1 MIPNEGGPLQAV
13 AFIELKPRVSL
24 YVFHSVMWN
33 LPAAFPFREA
43 NCELH

>member
-1 MIPNEGGPLQAV
+1 MLPNEGGPLQAV
-13 AFIELKPRVSL
+13 ALVELKPHVSPL
-24 YVFHSVMWN
+24 VFHSVTRN